1 MSFMRKHT
9 TLDLDL
15 DVVND
20 AAAVLGTR
28 GIGETVRAAL
38 DEVVR
43 ARRRSRL
50 LELTTDLNLDQ
61 LEATRRTRFAD
72 AAR

>member
-1 MSFMRKHT
+1 MRKHT

-15 DVVND
+15 DVVSE
-20 AAAVLGTR
+20 AAVALGTR
-28 GIGETVRAAL
+28 GTGETVRAAL

-43 ARRRSRL
+43 ARRRNRL
-50 LELTTDLNLDQ
+50 LDLTTDLSLDQ
-61 LEATRRTRFAD
+61 LASLRRTRFGD

>member
-1 MSFMRKHT
+1 MRKHT

-20 AAAVLGTR
+20 AATVLGTR
-28 GIGETVRAAL
+28 GVGETVRAAL

-50 LELTTDLNLDQ
+50 LELTTDLSLGQLD
-61 LEATRRTRFAD
+61 AVRRSRFAD
-72 AAR
+72 AER